1 MFQSLT
7 FPPHPAG
14 MRTQLQNQEARNDSV
29 AEWFE
34 VFFRDWRNRQSVGK
48 GEVLQVQAST
58 VLIISDEVDFSRRIT
73 ARWQM
78 ERNVPTFTLLS
89 GDLWPRFAVDVFD
102 VAIVGELRRDLLSVV
117 LEPLH
122 STGQPIFC
130 VCQDAATAQLVRER
144 WPRVAVLRSS
154 EHWLETL
161 VLASCEAVHRSRS
174 ESRARAAEAA
184 CATLDRQATLGRY
197 MLEMRHNLNNALTSV
212 LGNSDLLLLEPGSH
226 SAQTRAQIETIRN
239 MTLRIHEIMQRFSS
253 LEKEMHVVAQQAEQ
267 DSGKS
272 YAAVAAGT

>member
-1 MFQSLT
+1 
-7 FPPHPAG
+7 
-14 MRTQLQNQEARNDSV
+14 
-29 AEWFE
+29 
-34 VFFRDWRNRQSVGK
+34 
-48 GEVLQVQAST
+48 VQAPT

-89 GDLWPRFAVDVFD
+89 GELWPRFAVDVFD
-102 VAIVGELRRDLLSVV
+102 VALVGDLRRDLLSVV

-130 VCQDAATAQLVRER
+130 VCQDAATAQLVHER
-144 WPRVAVLRSS
+144 WPRISILRSNDLRS
-154 EHWLETL
+154 NDLQNNDLQNNDLRDNEQWLETL
-161 VLASCEAVHRSRS
+161 VLAAAEAVHRSRA
-174 ESRARAAEAA
+174 ESRARAAESA
-184 CATLDRQATLGRY
+184 CATLERHATLGRY

-212 LGNSDLLLLEPGSH
+212 LGNSDLLLLEPGSL

-253 LEKEMHVVAQQAEQ
+253 LEKEMNVVAQQAEQ

-272 YAAVAAGT
+272 YAATAAGN

>member
-1 MFQSLT
+1 M
-7 FPPHPAG
+7 
-14 MRTQLQNQEARNDSV
+14 EAP
-29 AEWFE
+29 
-34 VFFRDWRNRQSVGK
+34 
-48 GEVLQVQAST
+48 T
-58 VLIISDEVDFSRRIT
+58 VLIISDDVDFSRRIT

-89 GDLWPRFAVDVFD
+89 GELWPRFAADVFD
-102 VAIVGELRRDLLSVV
+102 VALVGELRRDLLSVV

-130 VCQDAATAQLVRER
+130 VCQEAATAQLVRER
-144 WPRVAVLRSS
+144 WPRISILRRS

-161 VLASCEAVHRSRS
+161 VLAASEAVHRSRA
-174 ESRARAAEAA
+174 ECRARAAEYS

-197 MLEMRHNLNNALTSV
+197 MVEMRHNMNNALTSV
-212 LGNSDLLLLEPGSH
+212 LGNSDLLLLEPGSL

-253 LEKEMHVVAQQAEQ
+253 LEKEMNVVAQQAEQ

-272 YAAVAAGT
+272 YAAVAAGD

>member
-1 MFQSLT
+1 
-7 FPPHPAG
+7 
-14 MRTQLQNQEARNDSV
+14 
-29 AEWFE
+29 
-34 VFFRDWRNRQSVGK
+34 
-48 GEVLQVQAST
+48 VQAPT
-58 VLIISDEVDFSRRIT
+58 VLIIADEADFSRRIT

-89 GDLWPRFAVDVFD
+89 GDLWPRFAVDAFD

-122 STGQPIFC
+122 STGQPVFC
-130 VCQDAATAQLVRER
+130 VCLDASMAHLVRQR
-144 WPRVAVLRSS
+144 WPRISVLRRS

-161 VLASCEAVHRSRS
+161 VLSACEAVQRSRA
-174 ESRARAAEAA
+174 ESRARAAELS

-197 MLEMRHNLNNALTSV
+197 MVEMRHNLNNALTSV
-212 LGNSDLLLLEPGSH
+212 LGNSDLLLLEPGSL

-253 LEKEMHVVAQQAEQ
+253 LEKEMYVVAQQAEQ

-272 YAAVAAGT
+272 YAATAGGN

>member
-1 MFQSLT
+1 M
-7 FPPHPAG
+7 
-14 MRTQLQNQEARNDSV
+14 
-29 AEWFE
+29 
-34 VFFRDWRNRQSVGK
+34 
-48 GEVLQVQAST
+48 QAPT

-122 STGQPIFC
+122 STSQPIFC
-130 VCQDAATAQLVRER
+130 VCQDVATAHLVHER
-144 WPRVAVLRSS
+144 WPRISILRRS

-161 VLASCEAVHRSRS
+161 VLAASEAVHRSRS
-174 ESRARAAEAA
+174 ESRARAAETA

-212 LGNSDLLLLEPGSH
+212 LGNSDLLLLEPGSL

-253 LEKEMHVVAQQAEQ
+253 LEKEMNVVAQQAEQ

-272 YAAVAAGT
+272 YAALAAGN